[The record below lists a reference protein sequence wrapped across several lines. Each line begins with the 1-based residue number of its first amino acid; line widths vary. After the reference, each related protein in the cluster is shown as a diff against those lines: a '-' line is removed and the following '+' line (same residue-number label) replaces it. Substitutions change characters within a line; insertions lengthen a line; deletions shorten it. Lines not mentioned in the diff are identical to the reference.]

1 MEVGGVMVV
10 PVVVVVDSGLVNV
23 IVVETVVYGLVVVA
37 VLFVV
42 V

>member
-10 PVVVVVDSGLVNV
+10 PVVVVVDSGLVDV
-23 IVVETVVYGLVVVA
+23 IVVETEVYGLVVVA